1 MKEAHKHRITG
12 FYSAHLQ
19 HTPEEKKGHRFQRP
33 YSAKWRDAKALAHKR
48 GIEEVWYPS
57 DSIPGSG
64 SKPIFK
70 RAVDPAEILGQ
81 VRLLVDAEL
90 SAGDRQL
97 LAMFINRCNFMGQW
111 KIALSHNIISQIRE
125 VAGLISAGDYDPETR
140 PPAHKKNKR
149 SEAAVAGRNYFVQ
162 TAAKKRIDIALH
174 GEGK

>member
-33 YSAKWRDAKALAHKR
+33 YNAKWRDAKALVHKR

-70 RAVDPAEILGQ
+70 RAVNTAEILGQ

-97 LAMFINRCNFMGQW
+97 LAMFINRCNFMGQRR
-111 KIALSHNIISQIRE
+111 IALSHDILSQIRE
-125 VAGLISAGDYDPETR
+125 VAGFISAGDYDPETR
-140 PPAHKKNKR
+140 PPTRKKNKR
-149 SEAAVAGRNYFVQ
+149 SEAAVSVRNPFIIQ
-162 TAAKKRIDIALH
+162 RAKRSHEIALH
-174 GEGK
+174 GEQK